1 MLCSWEHQQRI
12 ELEQLRRAALP
23 LACFQS
29 LFANANR
36 DTKTKPFTPDDFTVF
51 KRGSSEESRITPAT
65 AAALIALQADGEL
78 HPLLLSCWSDAINNP
93 SSAPTPEVRAL
104 VSDDRSVWVVAP
116 VWEGSNVRG
125 LVCVTDFVYGPLR
138 LRDIDRRLMTYD
150 VVLPKRSN
158 AAAGWIEAGH
168 LLLGAT

>member
-12 ELEQLRRAALP
+12 ELEQLRRAELP

>member
-12 ELEQLRRAALP
+12 ELEQLRRAELP

-36 DTKTKPFTPDDFTVF
+36 DSKTKPFTPDDFTVF
-51 KRGSSEESRITPAT
+51 KRGNSEESRITPTT
-65 AAALIALQADGEL
+65 AAALIALQAEGAL

-116 VWEGSNVRG
+116 VWEGANIRG
-125 LVCVTDFVYGPLR
+125 LVCVTDFVHGPLR

>member
-12 ELEQLRRAALP
+12 ELEQLRRAELP

-36 DTKTKPFTPDDFTVF
+36 DSKTKPFTPDDFTVF
-51 KRGSSEESRITPAT
+51 KRGNSEESRITPAT

-125 LVCVTDFVYGPLR
+125 LVCVTDFVHGPLR

>member
-12 ELEQLRRAALP
+12 ELEQLRRAELP
-23 LACFQS
+23 TACFQS

-36 DTKTKPFTPDDFTVF
+36 DSKTKPFTPDDFTVF
-51 KRGSSEESRITPAT
+51 KRGGADESRITPAT
-65 AAALIALQADGEL
+65 AAALIALQAEGAL

-93 SSAPTPEVRAL
+93 TTAPTPEVRAL
-104 VSDDRSVWVVAP
+104 VSEDRSVWVVAP
-116 VWEGSNVRG
+116 VWEGANIRG
-125 LVCVTDFVYGPLR
+125 LVCVADFLHGAVR

-150 VVLPKRSN
+150 VLLPLRPN

>member
-12 ELEQLRRAALP
+12 ELEQLRRAELP
-23 LACFQS
+23 IACFQS

-36 DTKTKPFTPDDFTVF
+36 DSKTKPFTPDDFTVF
-51 KRGSSEESRITPAT
+51 KRGSSDESRLTPAT
-65 AAALIALQADGEL
+65 AAALIALQAEGTL
-78 HPLLLSCWSDAINNP
+78 HPLLLSCWSGAINNP

-104 VSDDRSVWVVAP
+104 VSDDNAVWVVAP

-125 LVCVTDFVYGPLR
+125 LVCVTDFLHGPLR

-150 VVLPKRSN
+150 VVLPKRNN

>member
-12 ELEQLRRAALP
+12 ELEQLRRAELP
-23 LACFQS
+23 IACFQS

-36 DTKTKPFTPDDFTVF
+36 DSKTKPFTPDDFTVF
-51 KRGSSEESRITPAT
+51 KRGNSEESRITPAT

-125 LVCVTDFVYGPLR
+125 LVCVADFVHGPVR
-138 LRDIDRRLMTYD
+138 LRDIDRKLITYEL
-150 VVLPKRSN
+150 VLPKRSN

>member
-12 ELEQLRRAALP
+12 EIEALRRAELP
-23 LACFQS
+23 IACFQS

-36 DTKTKPFTPDDFTVF
+36 DSKTKPFTPDDFTVF
-51 KRGSSEESRITPAT
+51 KRTSAEDSRLAPAT
-65 AAALIALQADGEL
+65 AAALIALQAEGVL
-78 HPLLLSCWSDAINNP
+78 HPLLLTCWSDAINNP
-93 SSAPTPEVRAL
+93 TAAQPPEVRAL

-116 VWEGSNVRG
+116 VWEGPNVRG
-125 LVCVTDFVYGPLR
+125 LVCVTDFLHGPLR